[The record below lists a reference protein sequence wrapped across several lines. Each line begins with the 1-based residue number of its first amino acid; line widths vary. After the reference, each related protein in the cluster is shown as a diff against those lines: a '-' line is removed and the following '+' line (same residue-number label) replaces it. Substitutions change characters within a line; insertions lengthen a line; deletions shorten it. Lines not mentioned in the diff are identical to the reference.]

1 MTKKIIA
8 LLLFVSTITLAQEK
22 VLLRLNY
29 EKGDSYVMDMKMS
42 QNMGTV
48 MSMNMNIEMKQDI
61 KSVSN
66 SEYTS
71 EMKIT
76 KVVMNMI
83 QQGMPMS
90 YDSSKKAEDLDDT
103 GKMMKSQMD
112 PMLQAV
118 ITMKGNNLG
127 KVLESKV
134 EPNIP
139 GTSDLANQSSNVV
152 YPENAVAVGDTWN
165 MSKNSKGM
173 DFNFVYKVKSIT
185 SKTVLLD
192 VTGKVK
198 GMALGDIIGT
208 MTVDKKSGVPTE
220 SKIDMTMKV
229 QGQDLKTTMV
239 LTMTKN

>member
-8 LLLFVSTITLAQEK
+8 LLLLVTTITFAQEK
-22 VLLRLNY
+22 VLLRLKY
-29 EKGDSYVMDMKMS
+29 EKGDSYTLDMKMS
-42 QNMGTV
+42 QNMGAV
-48 MSMNMNIEMKQDI
+48 MSMDMSIAMIQDV
-61 KSVSN
+61 KSAS
-66 SEYTS
+66 STEYTS

-76 KVVMNMI
+76 KVVMNMV

-90 YDSSKKAEDLDDT
+90 YDSTKKAEELDDT

-112 PMLQAV
+112 PMLKAV

-139 GTSDLANQSSNVV
+139 GTNDLANQSSNVV
-152 YPENAVAVGDTWN
+152 YPENAVAVGDTWT
-165 MSKNSKGM
+165 MSKNNKGM

-192 VTGKVK
+192 VTGKVA
-198 GMALGDIIGT
+198 GVAAGDIIGT
-208 MTVDKKSGVPTE
+208 MNIDKKSGVPRE
-220 SKIDMTMKV
+220 SKIDMTMKL
-229 QGQDLKTTMV
+229 QEQDLKTTINI
-239 LTMTKN
+239 TMSKN

>member
-8 LLLFVSTITLAQEK
+8 LLLLVTSITFAQEK
-22 VLLRLNY
+22 VLLRLKY
-29 EKGDSYVMDMKMS
+29 EKGDSYTLDMKMS
-42 QNMGTV
+42 QNMGSV
-48 MSMNMNIEMKQDI
+48 MSMDMNIAMIQDV
-61 KSVSN
+61 KSAS
-66 SEYTS
+66 STEYTS

-76 KVVMNMI
+76 KVVMNMV

-90 YDSSKKAEDLDDT
+90 YDSTKKAEELDDT

-112 PMLQAV
+112 PMLKAV

-152 YPENAVAVGDTWN
+152 YPEKAVAVGDTWT
-165 MSKNSKGM
+165 MSKNNKGM

-185 SKTVLLD
+185 SKMVLLD
-192 VTGKVK
+192 VTGKVA
-198 GMALGDIIGT
+198 GVAAGDIIGT
-208 MTVDKKSGVPTE
+208 MNIDKKSGVPTE
-220 SKIDMTMKV
+220 SKIDMKMKL
-229 QGQDLKTTMV
+229 QEQDLKTTINM
-239 LTMTKN
+239 TMSKN